1 MLLQG
6 LRRGGP
12 PPGGAPERQR
22 LAGTFL
28 KGQPALL
35 VGHCGARTG
44 RPRPPT
50 AERQAVPGGG
60 FVQTG
65 AAAPVLRGPFSL
77 VTSQESSWRTV
88 HAAVS
93 APPALRPP
101 AAAASRL
108 GVSTGRDAPS
118 KVSCCRPS
126 AGRARGPHVW
136 ASICSILDLLVPVL
150 PRWPRRAVLC
160 RAPVPPWATL
170 RAPRDRGR
178 PPRGPAGAPPAAV
191 PPAAPPAREL
201 LCLPVVGARA
211 SELLRSRR
219 PLPPPRPRLLGWPL
233 WPQLHTRWPQKE

>member
-77 VTSQESSWRTV
+77 VTSPLTSLD
-88 HAAVS
+88 
-93 APPALRPP
+93 PPPVDGLALR
-101 AAAASRL
+101 
-108 GVSTGRDAPS
+108 S
-118 KVSCCRPS
+118 KVETFFTVTMNSHKP
-126 AGRARGPHVW
+126 
-136 ASICSILDLLVPVL
+136 
-150 PRWPRRAVLC
+150 
-160 RAPVPPWATL
+160 L
-170 RAPRDRGR
+170 R
-178 PPRGPAGAPPAAV
+178 
-191 PPAAPPAREL
+191 L
-201 LCLPVVGARA
+201 
-211 SELLRSRR
+211 
-219 PLPPPRPRLLGWPL
+219 
-233 WPQLHTRWPQKE
+233 